1 MKNINEYIKYKNKF
15 YNSNSSLMRLYVL
28 LLIFICSIGISVLLK
43 NPFLTYTSLVF
54 IFIGVYDFI
63 QDIISPIATDEEIN
77 YACDINNSIKEKLLK
92 KLDDGFIIRRGHI
105 FILLEKNKSHTKTI
119 INHQKNIVSN
129 FKEDNQN
136 DI

>member
-1 MKNINEYIKYKNKF
+1 MKNINEYIKQQNKF

-43 NPFLTYTSLVF
+43 TPFLTYASLVF

-63 QDIISPIATDEEIN
+63 QDVISPIATDEEIN
-77 YACDINNSIKEKLLK
+77 YACDIDNSIKEKLLK
-92 KLDDGFIIRRGHI
+92 KINNGVIIRRGHI
-105 FILLEKNKSHTKTI
+105 FNLLEKNKLHTKAI
-119 INHQKNIVSN
+119 MNHQKNILSN
-129 FKEDNQN
+129 LKKDNKN